1 MKKLKVEMRRS
12 KIHGNGVFAI
22 APIRKGEKF
31 MEYTG
36 KLISHE
42 ESDRLYAGELET
54 GHTFLFILNKEWV
67 IDANQDANDAKWVNT
82 SCEPN
87 AIAFVHDHKGK
98 DRTKDRVLIEALR
111 AIKPG
116 EEITYDYGIEL
127 DAPPTKAELAAWTC
141 RCGSPKCKGTMLKW
155 KKPRTRTAARKRAK
169 PAKRT
174 TTARRKSGS
183 TARR

>member
-1 MKKLKVEMRRS
+1 MKKLKVEPRRS

-22 APIRKGEKF
+22 APIRKGERI
-31 MEYTG
+31 MEYVG

-54 GHTFLFILNKEWV
+54 GHTFLFILNKKWV
-67 IDANQDANDAKWVNT
+67 IDANQEGNDARWINT

-87 AIAFVHDHKGK
+87 ALALVHEHKGK
-98 DRTKDRVLIEALR
+98 DRTKDRVFIEALR

-127 DAPPTKAELAAWTC
+127 DEPPTKAELAAWTC

-155 KKPRTRTAARKRAK
+155 RKPRVAKRAK
-169 PAKRT
+169 AAAKKRTRKAAKRRM
-174 TTARRKSGS
+174 A
-183 TARR
+183 A